1 MRTPLALDLGSRLS
15 LCAALALF
23 SCSDQPSEP
32 TPEARS
38 SSGSASD
45 ETPKIAWEVPPSWTL
60 TESTEQ
66 GPRRA
71 GYAVPR
77 VGNDTEDAELLV
89 LFFGTGKGSARD
101 DQWSSWLEQ
110 FDGNA
115 KQDAVRA
122 AFEVPAGAVETF
134 EHVGNYK
141 LNMGPQKKGMKRS
154 PVQVV
159 KKNFRMLGAFMK
171 TKDRGNWFFRL
182 VGPDETVKA
191 MKEPFTD
198 MLRSVH

>member
-1 MRTPLALDLGSRLS
+1 MRTSPWSLLLAAS
-15 LCAALALF
+15 LLL
-23 SCSDQPSEP
+23 SCSDRPSEP
-32 TPEARS
+32 AGATRAS
-38 SSGSASD
+38 SASLAED
-45 ETPKIAWEVPPSWTL
+45 SHKISWEVPPSWTL
-60 TESTEQ
+60 TESNER

-89 LFFGTGKGSARD
+89 LFFGTGKGSERD
-101 DQWSSWLEQ
+101 DQWTSWLEQ

-115 KQDAVRA
+115 KQEAVRA
-122 AFEVPAGAVETF
+122 AFDVPAGAVETF
-134 EHVGNYK
+134 EFMGNYK
-141 LNMGPQKKGMKRS
+141 LNMGPQRKGLKRS

-159 KKNFRMLGAFMK
+159 KKNFRMLGAFMR
-171 TKDRGNWFFRL
+171 TREQGNWFFRL

>member
-1 MRTPLALDLGSRLS
+1 MPLSV
-15 LCAALALF
+15 CAALALL

-32 TPEARS
+32 TPPAR
-38 SSGSASD
+38 GSAES
-45 ETPKIAWEVPPSWTL
+45 TPEDTHKIAWDVPPSWTL
-60 TESTEQ
+60 TESAEK

-89 LFFGTGKGSARD
+89 LFFGTGKGSERD
-101 DQWSSWLEQ
+101 DQWTSWLEQ

-115 KQDAVRA
+115 KQDATRSG
-122 AFEVPAGAVETF
+122 FEAPGGTVETF
-134 EHVGNYK
+134 EFVGNYK

-159 KKNFRMLGAFMK
+159 KKNFRMIGAFMK
-171 TKDRGNWFFRL
+171 TKDQGNWFFRL

-191 MKEPFTD
+191 MKEPFND